1 MSEKSPIRAAAEA
14 HANFEHSQRTIVNV
28 TDVKNYPPRTNKIET
43 VGTVRKKT
51 YNIVCDGQGK
61 MTFYKLGGK
70 SMEYHE
76 ILSAMKE
83 LKQTFDMGIITA
95 EEYEEFRKQLLDQIN
110 RVFQS

>member
-1 MSEKSPIRAAAEA
+1 MSESPIRASAEA

-43 VGTVRKKT
+43 VGKVRKKT

-61 MTFYKLGGK
+61 MMFYKLGGK

-76 ILSAMKE
+76 ILGAMRE
-83 LKQTFDMGIITA
+83 LKQTFDMSIITA
-95 EEYEEFRKQLLDQIN
+95 SEYEELRKQLLDQLGK
-110 RVFQS
+110 VF